1 MPNQPVLVVANLGLL
16 EQAAGVI
23 ERVSDSAYGVGTPQA
38 KPVGPHFRHVLEH
51 YSCFLAGLASGRVD
65 YDARA
70 REEPLETRRAAA
82 RSRLEQL
89 ARDLAPIRAEDLDR
103 PLDIRLECGLGGED
117 QQWSRSTLRRELQFL
132 LSHTIHHF
140 ALIGLLLSF
149 HGVDPGEEFGVAP
162 STLKHW
168 RSQAECAPQPG

>member
-1 MPNQPVLVVANLGLL
+1 MPIQPVLVVANVGLL
-16 EQAAGVI
+16 EQVAELLA
-23 ERVSDSAYGVGTPQA
+23 RTPDSAYGLGTPEA

-51 YSCFLAGLASGRVD
+51 YSCFVSGLPTNRID

-70 REEPLETRRAAA
+70 REEKLETSREIAQLRA
-82 RSRLEQL
+82 RGL
-89 ARDLAPIRAEDLDR
+89 AEALAPLREEKLET
-103 PLDIRLECGLGGED
+103 PVEIRLECGLGGED

-140 ALIGLLLSF
+140 ALIGLLLTR
-149 HGVDPGEEFGVAP
+149 HGVDPGEDFGVAP

-168 RSQAECAPQPG
+168 RSQAECAPRPG

>member
-1 MPNQPVLVVANLGLL
+1 MN
-16 EQAAGVI
+16 
-23 ERVSDSAYGVGTPQA
+23 RVMQVPEPPSADALSAHPYA
-38 KPVGPHFRHVLEH
+38 E
-51 YSCFLAGLASGRVD
+51 FLARMRKPGR
-65 YDARA
+65 Y
-70 REEPLETRRAAA
+70 
-82 RSRLEQL
+82 
-89 ARDLAPIRAEDLDR
+89 
-103 PLDIRLECGLGGED
+103 LGGEE

-149 HGVDPGEEFGVAP
+149 HGVEPGEEFGVAP